1 MANGSGSTVWPV
13 PRYLPISMSTQ
24 ARKRCIG
31 CYAMGGRLAKI
42 QRLAPASG
50 GVAEGVCVELHIVI
64 KGRKDLAR
72 QVYQQL
78 RDSIVSGRLAA
89 GVQLPPSR
97 LLAEQLGVSRKTI
110 SDTYSQ
116 LTYES
121 YLIGKVGSGTFV
133 NSSAAYSP
141 RRAAASHLASAEVV
155 AKWERI
161 SLPLRHPTRAGTLR
175 YDFLGGATAKTQ
187 FPHDDWRRCVQHALR
202 QMSGE
207 RGFYGQPE
215 GLPALRNAIAG
226 HIAFARGVRCT
237 ADDVVV
243 SNGAQQALDL
253 IARVLT
259 GPGYSVAMEDPGYT
273 PARLLFA
280 AQGAQV
286 VSVPVDDEGIIVEQ
300 IPDTVCAIY
309 VTPSHQMPLGMPMS
323 LPRRHALLEKARR
336 IGAIIIE
343 DDYDSE
349 FRYEGRPADS
359 LQSLDEHG
367 VVAYVGTFSKTLLPE
382 LRLGYAVLPAAIL
395 EAVIKAKQLTDWHTS
410 TLPQWAL
417 SKFISEGLLN
427 KHIRRC
433 HSLYA
438 GRRERILARITG
450 DLSPWLET
458 IPCTAGFHMAVMFKA
473 PLKPPL
479 DIHRLVER
487 ARDVE
492 LGLYPLEGFYNDAAV
507 RDGLMLGFGAI
518 DLLDIDPALDRL
530 RDLLLELD

>member
-1 MANGSGSTVWPV
+1 M
-13 PRYLPISMSTQ
+13 
-24 ARKRCIG
+24 
-31 CYAMGGRLAKI
+31 
-42 QRLAPASG
+42 
-50 GVAEGVCVELHIVI
+50 
-64 KGRKDLAR
+64 
-72 QVYQQL
+72 
-78 RDSIVSGRLAA
+78 
-89 GVQLPPSR
+89 
-97 LLAEQLGVSRKTI
+97 
-110 SDTYSQ
+110 
-116 LTYES
+116 
-121 YLIGKVGSGTFV
+121 
-133 NSSAAYSP
+133 
-141 RRAAASHLASAEVV
+141 
-155 AKWERI
+155 
-161 SLPLRHPTRAGTLR
+161 
-175 YDFLGGATAKTQ
+175 
-187 FPHDDWRRCVQHALR
+187 
-202 QMSGE
+202 
-207 RGFYGQPE
+207 
-215 GLPALRNAIAG
+215 
-226 HIAFARGVRCT
+226 
-237 ADDVVV
+237 
-243 SNGAQQALDL
+243 
-253 IARVLT
+253 
-259 GPGYSVAMEDPGYT
+259 
-273 PARLLFA
+273 
-280 AQGAQV
+280 
-286 VSVPVDDEGIIVEQ
+286 
-300 IPDTVCAIY
+300 
-309 VTPSHQMPLGMPMS
+309 
-323 LPRRHALLEKARR
+323 EKARR

-367 VVAYVGTFSKTLLPE
+367 MVAYVGTFSKTLLPE

-492 LGLYPLEGFYNDAAV
+492 LGLYPLEGFYNNAAA

-530 RDLLLELD
+530 RDLLLELN

>member
-1 MANGSGSTVWPV
+1 M
-13 PRYLPISMSTQ
+13 
-24 ARKRCIG
+24 
-31 CYAMGGRLAKI
+31 
-42 QRLAPASG
+42 
-50 GVAEGVCVELHIVI
+50 ELHIVI
-64 KGRKDLAR
+64 EGRKDLAH
-72 QVYQQL
+72 QVYEQL

-97 LLAEQLGVSRKTI
+97 LLAAQLGLSRKTI
-110 SDTYSQ
+110 SDTYSR
-116 LTYES
+116 LTYEN
-121 YLIGKVGSGTFV
+121 YLVGKVGSGTFV
-133 NSSAAYSP
+133 NALSAYNAP
-141 RRAAASHLASAEVV
+141 RPAPSQLASAHIV

-161 SLPLRHPTRAGTLR
+161 TLPLRHPTRAGTLR

-187 FPHDDWRRCVQHALR
+187 FPHDEWRRCVHHAVR
-202 QMSGE
+202 QMSTE
-207 RGFYGQPE
+207 RGFYSQPE
-215 GLPALRNAIAG
+215 GLPALRAAIAG
-226 HIAFARGVRCT
+226 HIAFARGVRCG

-243 SNGAQQALDL
+243 CNGAQQALDL
-253 IARVLT
+253 IARVLIE
-259 GPGYSVAMEDPGYT
+259 PGSRVAVEDPGYT
-273 PARLLFA
+273 PARLLFT
-280 AQGAQV
+280 AQGAEV
-286 VSVPVDDEGIIVEQ
+286 TSVPVDSEGIIVDE
-300 IPDTVCAIY
+300 IPDNVCAIY

-323 LPRRHALLEKARR
+323 LTRRHALLEKARR

-349 FRYEGRPADS
+349 FRYEGRPTDS
-359 LQSLDEHG
+359 LQSMDEHG

-433 HSLYA
+433 HSTYA
-438 GRRERILARITG
+438 GRRERILSRIAG

-458 IPCTAGFHMAVMFKA
+458 IPCTAGFHMAVM
-473 PLKPPL
+473 LKTSL
-479 DIHRLVER
+479 DPAIDLHLLVDR
-487 ARDVE
+487 ARDKA
-492 LGLYPLEGFYNDAAV
+492 LGLYPLHGFYSDAPP

-530 RDLLLELD
+530 RDLLVAFG